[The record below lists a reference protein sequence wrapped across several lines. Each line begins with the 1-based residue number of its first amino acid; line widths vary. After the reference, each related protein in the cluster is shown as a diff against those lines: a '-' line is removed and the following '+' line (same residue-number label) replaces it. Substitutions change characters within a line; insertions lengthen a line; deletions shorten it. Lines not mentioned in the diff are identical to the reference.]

1 MTIEL
6 TREQEQFIE
15 QEISAGHFTDRG
27 QVIGEALAL
36 LKRQREARAELQADV
51 EEGLSDFA
59 AGRGRSHDEGVA
71 EDIKQRG
78 RALKMKR
85 EPTAP

>member
-36 LKRQREARAELQADV
+36 LAGIVDLLRKSAFEVGVSKSSDEIEPESEA
-51 EEGLSDFA
+51 SA
-59 AGRGRSHDEGVA
+59 AVSASPFKDAVSVNS
-71 EDIKQRG
+71 
-78 RALKMKR
+78 
-85 EPTAP
+85 